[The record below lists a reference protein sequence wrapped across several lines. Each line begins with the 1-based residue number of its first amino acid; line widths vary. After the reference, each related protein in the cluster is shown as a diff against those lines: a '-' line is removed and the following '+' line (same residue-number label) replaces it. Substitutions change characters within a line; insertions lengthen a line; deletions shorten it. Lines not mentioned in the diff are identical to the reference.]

1 MSNDRTSDKHTVNVN
16 NYDVSSHVYSVHHYV
31 FESYNKNT
39 LEDYPKTTLFKNPET
54 KENRGKGNTKG
65 KED

>member
-1 MSNDRTSDKHTVNVN
+1 MYDSRIANEYSSVTCGCGCKLSDCGCINCHCIIYEENVSNV
-16 NYDVSSHVYSVHHYV
+16 
-31 FESYNKNT
+31 
-39 LEDYPKTTLFKNPET
+39 PKTTLFKNPET

>member
-16 NYDVSSHVYSVHHYV
+16 NYDVSSHVYGVHHYV

-39 LEDYPKTTLFKNPET
+39 LEDVS
-54 KENRGKGNTKG
+54 
-65 KED
+65 